1 VHSITVQSL
10 IALGVTVLVVFR
22 FARRELVERVVR
34 ARTLWIRP
42 ALLVVL
48 TGYMTVLTVMLDPHG
63 IGEMIAALAV
73 GIVLGAIT
81 GALIVRNSSFRAADQ
96 PGAVRVQGN
105 RVTFAVWIGAL
116 AIRLVARYVLP
127 GGGDPRTQFPLNCG
141 TIALVAVAFVII
153 AVAFYGAIRRYAGVN
168 PGTEFA

>member
-1 VHSITVQSL
+1 MNGFTTQSL
-10 IALGVTVLVVFR
+10 IALGVTVLIVFR

-48 TGYMTVLTVMLDPHG
+48 TVYMVLLTVTLDPHG
-63 IGEMIAALAV
+63 IAEMIAALAA

-81 GALIVRNSSFRAADQ
+81 GTLVVRNTSFRAADG

-105 RVTFAVWIGAL
+105 RITFGVWIGAL
-116 AIRLVARYVLP
+116 AIRLIARYTLP
-127 GGGDPRTQFPLNCG
+127 NGGDPRAQFPLNCG
-141 TIALVAVAFVII
+141 TVALVMVAFVVI
-153 AVAFYGAIRRYAGVN
+153 AIAFYAAIRRYARVA
-168 PGTEFA
+168 PAPV

>member
-1 VHSITVQSL
+1 VNAFAMQSL
-10 IALGVTVLVVFR
+10 IGLGVTVLVVFR

-48 TGYMTVLTVMLDPHG
+48 TAYMVVLTVTLDPHG
-63 IGEMIAALAV
+63 IGEMVAALAA

-81 GALIVRNSSFRAADQ
+81 GVLIVRNTAFRAADR

-105 RVTFAVWIGAL
+105 RITFGVWIGAL
-116 AIRLVARYVLP
+116 AIRLVARYALP
-127 GGGDPRTQFPLNCG
+127 SGGDPRAQFPLNCG
-141 TIALVAVAFVII
+141 TVALIAVAFVVI
-153 AVAFYGAIRRYAGVN
+153 AIAFYDAIRRYPSIAPAAG
-168 PGTEFA
+168 